1 MASVLKVDTLTG
13 VTTAGSIAVTGEGNS
28 TTTNLQQGLAK
39 AWMQLNGTGTI
50 AIQDSFNTSSVTD
63 NTTGDYQQTY
73 TNSFNNDDYAG
84 LSTSRRNST
93 NKNYGNATMLPTSAS
108 STQVCVGIED
118 VYGGE
123 SALDS
128 EFVHTA
134 IHGDLA

>member
-1 MASVLKVDTLTG
+1 MAFGIIKADTLTHS
-13 VTTAGSIAVTGEGNS
+13 TAGSLA
-28 TTTNLQQGLAK
+28 TNYVVNGSAK

-50 AIQDSFNTSSVTD
+50 AIQGSFNTSSVTD
-63 NTTGDYQQTY
+63 NNTGDYQQTY

-84 LSTSRRNST
+84 LATSRRDSV

-123 SALDS
+123 AALDS